1 MPNQLFKMPRAEST
15 VAGNAMARSRPT
27 MQWEDAE
34 EIAARALAFLASEP
48 AQLSRFL
55 ALTGLEPA
63 DVRGRTGQPELLT
76 AVLDHLA
83 HDEPLLLVFAASV
96 QLSPEDV
103 GRALSVLQGAGPG
116 PREA

>member
-1 MPNQLFKMPRAEST
+1 M
-15 VAGNAMARSRPT
+15 VAGDAMARTGTT

-63 DVRGRTGQPELLT
+63 DVRGRTGQPELLA

>member
-1 MPNQLFKMPRAEST
+1 
-15 VAGNAMARSRPT
+15 MARPRQT
-27 MQWEDAE
+27 IGWEAAE

-48 AQLSRFL
+48 AQLARFL

-63 DVRGRTGQPELLT
+63 DLRGQIDAPELLL

-96 QLSPEDV
+96 QIAPEDV
-103 GRALSVLQGAGPG
+103 GRALSILQGAK
-116 PREA
+116 PRPRGA